1 MMEAMMTEILFS
13 ELTNDGKVRNL
24 VGHER
29 GEDAREKWMLDH
41 LDGDDETV
49 DVVIPGELLTLSSS
63 FFQGMFAQSVKKLG
77 KEGFLA
83 HYRFQASSIVMQQVA
98 EGIRDSLM
106 KRSALG

>member
-1 MMEAMMTEILFS
+1 MTEIRFS

-29 GEDAREKWMLDH
+29 GEAARNKWTLDE
-41 LDGDDETV
+41 LDRDSQAIE
-49 DVVIPGELLTLSSS
+49 VIIPDELLTLSSS

-77 KEGFLA
+77 RDGFLD
-83 HYRFQASSIVMQQVA
+83 HYRFRASTIVMQQVG

-106 KRSALG
+106 KRNALG